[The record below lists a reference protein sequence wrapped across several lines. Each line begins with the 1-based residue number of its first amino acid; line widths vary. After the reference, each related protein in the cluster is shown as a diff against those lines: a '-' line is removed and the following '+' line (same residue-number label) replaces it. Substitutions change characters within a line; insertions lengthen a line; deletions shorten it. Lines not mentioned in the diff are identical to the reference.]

1 MKTLS
6 SGEIAERL
14 AKAPGWHLQGKEITK
29 PFRFP
34 SFKAALVFVNK
45 VGDIAE
51 AADHHPDIT
60 INYNRVTL
68 VLTTHAAGGLTE
80 RDFALA
86 AEIETV
92 AP

>member
-6 SGEIAERL
+6 SGEIADRL
-14 AKAPGWHLQGKEITK
+14 AKVPGWQLQGKEITK
-29 PFRFP
+29 LFRFP
-34 SFKAALVFVNK
+34 SFKAALAFVNK

-51 AADHHPDIT
+51 AADHHPDVT

-68 VLTTHAAGGLTE
+68 ALTTHAAGGLTE

>member
-1 MKTLS
+1 MP
-6 SGEIAERL
+6 
-14 AKAPGWHLQGKEITK
+14 KAPGWELDGNTIRKR
-29 PFRFP
+29 FRCA
-34 SFKAALVFVNK
+34 SFTAAIAFVDK
-45 VGDIAE
+45 VAAIAE

-60 INYNRVTL
+60 IHYDRVTL
-68 VLTTHAAGGLTE
+68 TLSTHAAGGLTE

>member
-1 MKTLS
+1 MKALPPD
-6 SGEIAERL
+6 EVRARL
-14 AKAPGWHLQGKEITK
+14 AKTPGWDLDGNTIRKR
-29 PFRFP
+29 FRCP
-34 SFKAALVFVNK
+34 SFPAAITFVDK
-45 VGDIAE
+45 VAEIAE

-60 INYNRVTL
+60 INYDRVTL
-68 VLTTHAAGGLTE
+68 TLSTHAAGGLTE

>member
-1 MKTLS
+1 MKRLS
-6 SGEIAERL
+6 PEEIQARL
-14 AKAPGWHLQGKEITK
+14 PKLRGWALEGAAIRKR
-29 PFRFP
+29 FRFAH
-34 SFKAALVFVNK
+34 FRAALAFVNK

>member
-1 MKTLS
+1 VKRLS
-6 SGEIAERL
+6 SGEIVEHL

-29 PFRFP
+29 QFRLP
-34 SFKAALVFVNK
+34 SFRAALAFVNK

-51 AADHHPDIT
+51 AADHHPGIM
-60 INYNRVTL
+60 INHDRVTL
-68 VLTTHAAGGLTE
+68 TLTTHATGGLTE

>member
-14 AKAPGWHLQGKEITK
+14 AKVPGWHLQGKEITK
-29 PFRFP
+29 QFHFL
-34 SFKAALVFVNK
+34 SFKASLAFVNK

-68 VLTTHAAGGLTE
+68 ALTTHAAGGLTE